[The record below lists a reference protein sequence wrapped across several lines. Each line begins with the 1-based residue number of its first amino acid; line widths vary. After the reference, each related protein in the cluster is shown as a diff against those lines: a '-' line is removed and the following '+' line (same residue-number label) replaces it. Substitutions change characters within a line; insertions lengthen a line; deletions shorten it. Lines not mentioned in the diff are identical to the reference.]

1 MVLWI
6 GQQTVAEEYPSPKLR
21 FQEERN
27 SRVWRNGD
35 DAKQW
40 HLPNSLLDC
49 VHLLVSGLLRK
60 PFAPSG
66 LLLFREQPIPA
77 RGRSSQST
85 DMSSIFYRSRITKK
99 RMAGVSSLCLCCCT
113 RACCLPP
120 KRCVSDADRGSRREG
135 RGAPLFCES
144 RQIIT
149 RQGNPQATMSRTHL
163 PDALDTLCNFTVV
176 AWEPGR
182 ITGEEAI
189 LLSARQ

>member
-1 MVLWI
+1 M
-6 GQQTVAEEYPSPKLR
+6 
-21 FQEERN
+21 
-27 SRVWRNGD
+27 
-35 DAKQW
+35 
-40 HLPNSLLDC
+40 PNSLLDC
-49 VHLLVSGLLRK
+49 VHLLVSELLRK

-77 RGRSSQST
+77 RGRSSRST
-85 DMSSIFYRSRITKK
+85 DMSSIFYRSSITKK
-99 RMAGVSSLCLCCCT
+99 RMAGVSSLCLCCYT

-120 KRCVSDADRGSRREG
+120 NRCVSDADRGSRREG
-135 RGAPLFCES
+135 RGAPLFCVS
-144 RQIIT
+144 RQIT

-182 ITGEEAI
+182 ITGGEAI